1 MEFDKLDYI
10 NSCLIQLKYNGVQSI
25 ITNGP
30 IKYKETSNLPIS
42 VLKNEEIHSYVKA
55 NNIIEG

>member
-10 NSCLIQLKYNGVQSI
+10 NICLIQLKYNGVQSI

-30 IKYKETSNLPIS
+30 IKYKETE
-42 VLKNEEIHSYVKA
+42 LKNEEIHSYIKA

>member
-1 MEFDKLDYI
+1 MDFDKLDYI
-10 NSCLIQLKYNGVQSI
+10 NICLIQLKYNGVQSI

-30 IKYKETSNLPIS
+30 KYKPKAKRI
-42 VLKNEEIHSYVKA
+42 LKNLKNDEIHSYIKA